1 MGSEMCIRDSTYTCL
16 LWYPVAD
23 VTLAAWAI
31 ELPILLLRLDFMT
44 DLSVLDWCVCGAY
57 LAIVFGLAFKSARG
71 QRDNED
77 YFVGGRR
84 MNWFVVGVS
93 MFATSFSAISFL
105 GLPQRGAYQDFSFY
119 LIILFIPFVI
129 TPILW
134 FVFVPMFVRLK
145 VSSGYEYLGRRFGR
159 PARLIGSGLYC
170 LYALGW
176 MGTMLYAVAL
186 TLRTVMGLTEG
197 QYSLVLIGIGAFATV
212 YTVMGGLKAVIWTD
226 VLQAVVLGG
235 AIVAVMLLAVNL
247 IDGTWS
253 SFWKIA
259 SEHNKFKMFHLNPK
273 LLSAE
278 NFTAQNSV
286 FTAAA
291 YGLFMYLPG
300 YAVAQNMIQR
310 YVCAGTLARGRGVV
324 ALSAAINS
332 ILGLLFLLVGTAIFA
347 FYSQPAGIGM
357 PAAEIEI
364 ATEDQILPHFVA
376 TQLPGLGL
384 TGLILAGLFAA
395 AMSTMDSGING
406 VTSVIVYDWLAG
418 KELPLK
424 ISRILTTLLGA
435 IVIVAAI
442 VVPVIGK
449 NVIDI
454 IMVIAGTCLG
464 MLLAI
469 YLLGMLSRSA
479 NLPGVLIGVAAGLTC
494 FLFVLIKTDIPKWW
508 FGAFAMFPTI
518 IVGSIA
524 SLCFPKPP
532 ESALRDTL
540 LTRKRRAAL

>member
-1 MGSEMCIRDSTYTCL
+1 
-16 LWYPVAD
+16 
-23 VTLAAWAI
+23 
-31 ELPILLLRLDFMT
+31 MT

-57 LAIVFGLAFKSARG
+57 LAIVFGLAFRSARG

-77 YFVGGRR
+77 YFIGGRR

-186 TLRTVMGLTEG
+186 TLRTVIGLTDT
-197 QYSLVLIGIGAFATV
+197 QYYIVLVGIGAFATI
-212 YTVMGGLKAVIWTD
+212 YTVMGGLKAVVWTD

-235 AIVAVMLLAVNL
+235 AIVAVMLLAVSR
-247 IDGTWS
+247 IDGGWS
-253 SFWKIA
+253 SFRMIA
-259 SEHNKFKMFHLNPK
+259 SEHSKFKMFHLKPK
-273 LLSAE
+273 ILSAE

-291 YGLFMYLPG
+291 YGFFMYLPG

-324 ALSAAINS
+324 ILSAVINAA
-332 ILGLLFLLVGTAIFA
+332 LGLLFLLVGTAIFA
-347 FYSQPAGIGM
+347 FYSQPEGLGM
-357 PAAEIEI
+357 PVAEVEI
-364 ATEDQILPHFVA
+364 AKEDQILPYFVS

-418 KELPLK
+418 KELSLR

-469 YLLGMLSRSA
+469 YLLGMFSKRA
-479 NLPGVLIGVAAGLTC
+479 NLPGVLIGVAAGLAC
-494 FLFVLIKTDIPKWW
+494 FLIVLCFTDIPKWW

-518 IVGSIA
+518 IVGAVVSR
-524 SLCFPKPP
+524 CFPAPN

-540 LTRKRRAAL
+540 LRNRFLQNSC

>member
-1 MGSEMCIRDSTYTCL
+1 
-16 LWYPVAD
+16 
-23 VTLAAWAI
+23 
-31 ELPILLLRLDFMT
+31 MT
-44 DLSVLDWCVCGAY
+44 DLSVLDWCVCGVY
-57 LAIVFGLAFKSARG
+57 LAIVFGLAFRSARG

-77 YFVGGRR
+77 YFIGGRR

-145 VSSGYEYLGRRFGR
+145 VSSGYEYLGRRFGL

-186 TLRTVMGLTEG
+186 TLRTVIGLTDT
-197 QYSLVLIGIGAFATV
+197 QYYCVLVGIGAFATV
-212 YTVMGGLKAVIWTD
+212 YTVMGGLKAVVWTD

-235 AIVAVMLLAVNL
+235 AIVAVMLLAVSR
-247 IDGTWS
+247 IDGGWS
-253 SFWKIA
+253 SFRMIA
-259 SEHNKFKMFHLNPK
+259 SEHSKFKMFHLKPK
-273 LLSAE
+273 ILSVE

-291 YGLFMYLPG
+291 YALFMYLPG
-300 YAVAQNMIQR
+300 YAVSQNMIQR

-324 ALSAAINS
+324 ILSAGVNVT
-332 ILGLLFLLVGTAIFA
+332 LCLLFLLVGTAIFT
-347 FYSQPAGIGM
+347 FYEQPGGLGMPEAGQAIAKEDRILPYFVSAQLPGLGLTGLILSQPEVLDM
-357 PAAEIEI
+357 PVAEPEI
-364 ATEDQILPHFVA
+364 AKEDEILPYFVS

-418 KELPLK
+418 KELSLK
-424 ISRILTTLLGA
+424 VSRILTTLLGA

-469 YLLGMLSRSA
+469 YLLGMFSKRA
-479 NLPGVLIGVAAGLTC
+479 NLPGVLIGVAAGLIC
-494 FLFVLIKTDIPKWW
+494 FLIVLCFTDIPKWW
-508 FGAFAMFPTI
+508 YGAFAMFPTI
-518 IVGSIA
+518 IVGAIA
-524 SLCFPKPP
+524 SRCFQSPP
-532 ESALRDTL
+532 DSALKDTL
-540 LTRKRRAAL
+540 LRIGVLENGA